1 MGAPWTPGPWVVT
14 TCMDYWIEPA
24 NAPKDGQFHGIA
36 LCGDVSWPDSDEK
49 QPQWEAN
56 ARLIAAAP
64 DLAEALDGV
73 LQAHSNL
80 AIHMAVAEHSRD
92 PANIV
97 RQSRLLDALDTACD
111 TARAALSKARG
122 ETP

>member
-24 NAPKDGQFHGIA
+24 NAPKDGQFHGVA

-64 DLAEALDGV
+64 DLAEA
-73 LQAHSNL
+73 AEPFA
-80 AIHMAVAEHSRD
+80 AIDFFPDAPSSAE
-92 PANIV
+92 AIKV
-97 RQSRLLDALDTACD
+97 RVSIEGTAYEEFVTIGD
-111 TARAALSKARG
+111 FRRIRAALSKAKG
-122 ETP
+122 ETE